1 MDQMSNLISACMT
14 GNLDALG
21 SDFRYEVRES
31 ASQYLVTIEPVS
43 QMVKKYIVKMEI
55 RLDRRDM
62 SVVKLVMF
70 ENATDYTSY
79 TFTEKKFNE
88 TIPSAVFSIR

>member
-1 MDQMSNLISACMT
+1 
-14 GNLDALG
+14 
-21 SDFRYEVRES
+21 
-31 ASQYLVTIEPVS
+31 
-43 QMVKKYIVKMEI
+43 MVKKYIAKMEI

-79 TFTEKKFNE
+79 TFTEKKFNG